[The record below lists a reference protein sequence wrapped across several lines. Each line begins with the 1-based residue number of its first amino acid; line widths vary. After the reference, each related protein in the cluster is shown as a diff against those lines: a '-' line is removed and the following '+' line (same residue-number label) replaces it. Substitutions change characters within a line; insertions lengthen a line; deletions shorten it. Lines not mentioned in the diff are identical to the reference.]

1 MYGASYWLDISILHR
16 EYARAFCPLPVF
28 EDEVERR
35 ILIIAT
41 DSYEWVF
48 KVINWW
54 ETELISELCRVSI
67 LWLRV
72 YTTPRR

>member
-1 MYGASYWLDISILHR
+1 MHGASYWFDISILHG
-16 EYARAFCPLPVF
+16 EYARAFRPLPVF